1 MLHLSN
7 RIIGPIPKSLRHKV
21 QSFQKQHYMAHPK
34 KHTRHRLTTPI
45 ISFFTFLPLENNL
58 IKTFKLWP
66 KVSEGKMAKKSLK
79 IQLKIQFEVLQFICS
94 NEFEELQ
101 WYTDQVFFIIFFF
114 YNYNFRV
121 INVMACCDLV

>member
-1 MLHLSN
+1 M
-7 RIIGPIPKSLRHKV
+7 
-21 QSFQKQHYMAHPK
+21 
-34 KHTRHRLTTPI
+34 
-45 ISFFTFLPLENNL
+45 

-101 WYTDQVFFIIFFF
+101 WYTDQVFFIFFF
-114 YNYNFRV
+114 IIIILELLMSWFV
-121 INVMACCDLV
+121 TGAAPP